1 MPPRQVYPRSERCQ
15 PLTRTDQVVAELSVL
30 QDSLGY
36 AFRNEGLL
44 RLALTHPSLTHDQG
58 TATGAQSNQRL
69 EFLGD
74 AVLQLVIS
82 AELYVRFP
90 DAGEGA
96 LTKARAHLVNRSIL
110 AGQGRRLDLG
120 PYMLLSRGEEAT
132 GGRRRSSTLADA
144 FEAVVGAL
152 FLDGGLE
159 VARGFILAQFQD
171 ALGNLGA
178 IPNLDNPKGDLQE
191 ILQADSSEA
200 PVYRL
205 VSSSGPDHNRL
216 FLSVVSHGGVDLGSG
231 QGRTKKEAEG
241 EAARAALVVL
251 RSSLADA
258 GSRPQVRTEP

>member
-1 MPPRQVYPRSERCQ
+1 MAAPPAKNGRKPKRSPTQVDRA
-15 PLTRTDQVVAELSVL
+15 VAELSVL
-30 QDSLGY
+30 QDRLRY
-36 AFRNEGLL
+36 VFQDEGLL
-44 RLALTHPSLTHDQG
+44 RLALTHASLAHDQG
-58 TATGAQSNQRL
+58 TATVAQNNQRL

-82 AELYVRFP
+82 TELFARFP
-90 DAGEGA
+90 EADEGP

-120 PYMLLSRGEEAT
+120 RHMLLSRGEEAT

-144 FEAVVGAL
+144 FEALIGAL

-171 ALGNLGA
+171 AMGDLGA

-191 ILQADSSEA
+191 ILQANSSEA

-205 VSSSGPDHNRL
+205 ESTSGPDHDRM
-216 FLSVVSHGGVDLGSG
+216 FVSVVTHRGVELGRG
-231 QGRTKKEAEG
+231 QGRSKKEAEG
-241 EAARAALVVL
+241 EAARSALAALRAAL
-251 RSSLADA
+251 PD
-258 GSRPQVRTEP
+258 PHEPRISPMD